1 MQTMPT
7 DEKERRQR
15 MFNMRLSNEEGA
27 RLDKIA
33 DHYGINAAELIR
45 MLLKRE
51 ENVLSAA
58 PPAPPASSPK
68 PKRGKRAA

>member
-15 MFNMRLSNEEGA
+15 IFNMRLSDEEGA

-51 ENVLSAA
+51 EKAVEAAA
-58 PPAPPASSPK
+58 PVSVNKSK
-68 PKRGKRAA
+68 TKRGKRAA

>member
-1 MQTMPT
+1 MQPMPS
-7 DEKERRQR
+7 DDKERRQR
-15 MFNMRLSNEEGA
+15 IFNMRLSDDEGA

-51 ENVLSAA
+51 EKALVAEA
-58 PPAPPASSPK
+58 TTKEHK
-68 PKRGKRAA
+68 PKRRTRAA

>member
-15 MFNMRLSNEEGA
+15 IFNMRLSEEEGA
-27 RLDKIA
+27 RLDRLA
-33 DHYGINAAELIR
+33 EHYGINAAELIR

-51 ENVLSAA
+51 EKTVDFA
-58 PPAPPASSPK
+58 PPAPQAK
-68 PKRGKRAA
+68 PKRRTRAA